1 MNNTTTAPGAYNPYV
16 PLVARLLMAAIFVVF
31 GARKLL
37 AFAGTAGYFT
47 KLGFPMPEVMVVL
60 AIIIELGGGILLAV
74 GWKTRWVAWL
84 LALFTL
90 IALFMAHRY
99 WEFSDAAQ
107 YGNQM
112 THFFKNLCIIGGL
125 MMVAA
130 FGPGPLSVDKH

>member
-37 AFAGTAGYFT
+37 AVAGTAGYFA
-47 KLGFPMPEVMVVL
+47 KLGFPMPEVMVWL
-60 AIIIELGGGILLAV
+60 AIIIELGGGILLAI

-84 LALFTL
+84 LALFTV

-99 WEFSDAAQ
+99 WEFADAAQ
-107 YGNQM
+107 YANQM